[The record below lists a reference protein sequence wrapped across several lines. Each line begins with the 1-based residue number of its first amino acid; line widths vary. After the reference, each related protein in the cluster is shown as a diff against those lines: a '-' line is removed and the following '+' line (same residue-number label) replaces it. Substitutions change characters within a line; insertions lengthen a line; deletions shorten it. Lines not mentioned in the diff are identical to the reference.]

1 MPSTP
6 SVPPAQE
13 LLAAL
18 ERYAL
23 HVARL
28 TGRWTDSAL
37 YNTVSQD
44 ADAVRLACRPHPDLA
59 CAWVSLL
66 ISHAELMHALWQ
78 APGMPS
84 EAGAAQRRRLLAKVQ
99 EEVRALQALGMR
111 RDGRC

>member
-1 MPSTP
+1 MPRTP

-28 TGRWTDSAL
+28 TGRWTDADL

-44 ADAVRLACRPHPDLA
+44 VEAVRLACRPHPDLA
-59 CAWVSLL
+59 SAWVSLL
-66 ISHAELMHALWQ
+66 IAHAELMHALWQ
-78 APGMPS
+78 APGTPS
-84 EAGAAQRRRLLAKVQ
+84 EAGAADRQRLLARVQ
-99 EEVRALQALGMR
+99 AEVRALQAMGMR
-111 RDGRC
+111 LDGRC